1 MKETEIKGRG
11 FPQLLKVNE
20 AIKRI
25 EKEIKYKIN
34 EFERTHIDRVIGRI
48 NYEDIRSPIDVPPFD
63 RAAMDG
69 YAIKAEEIIGASI
82 NNPITLKIIDE
93 IKPGET
99 PKKEV
104 KKGTAIEI
112 STGAPIPPGAN
123 AVIPYENVKRTNRQ
137 IEVYSTI
144 PPGKN
149 VSRKGEDLKR
159 NQIIIER
166 RTIIRPWNIAALAS
180 ANITE
185 LKVLRKPRIAIIS
198 TGAELIEP
206 GETPTPGKVI
216 NSTKIM
222 LGELIKENGGEP
234 IEYGNLE
241 DDTDKISKNIL
252 KASKEN
258 DIVITTGGTSIG
270 KSDYTIEAALK
281 IGANLIFHGVAIRPG
296 KPVAL
301 AKLKEKPIIMLSG
314 YPVAALME
322 FEIFVKKI
330 IHKICDTKEMPPL
343 KIKAKIKRR
352 TPSQLGVRD
361 FLRVILKRTKKGII
375 AEPLRLTGSGI
386 LSTITRAT
394 GIIEIP
400 EEVEGLEKGEIVDVI
415 ILKPF

>member
-1 MKETEIKGRG
+1 M
-11 FPQLLKVNE
+11 
-20 AIKRI
+20 
-25 EKEIKYKIN
+25 
-34 EFERTHIDRVIGRI
+34 
-48 NYEDIRSPIDVPPFD
+48 
-63 RAAMDG
+63 
-69 YAIKAEEIIGASI
+69 
-82 NNPITLKIIDE
+82 
-93 IKPGET
+93 
-99 PKKEV
+99 
-104 KKGTAIEI
+104 
-112 STGAPIPPGAN
+112 
-123 AVIPYENVKRTNRQ
+123 KRTNRQ